1 MASAEVVNAAYRRYR
16 QLIETDTKLARLRQ
30 MITSG
35 NSTMEAMQKY
45 STRAGE
51 LGAQAIEEYA
61 GKADFGELAD
71 AIMKLDH
78 EYVSNA
84 SAKALKQVSGNLNPS
99 LADYNP
105 NDTAQIVSRM
115 SDGDDAADGVASLR
129 NSFIQQSQKVAD
141 EAERRTA
148 EFMSNSGVEVLVT
161 RDYDDIGVHTTDKG
175 GGDVCQWCLDRCGTD
190 VPYEEAYLMG
200 MFERH
205 PGCGCIITYRKPNGV
220 TYRQGKGDWET
231 NNWNT
236 LQEQDERDKRVSLN
250 VSYAQNYRPVTRG
263 QAETFKTLN
272 GDNIIATKVEGYG
285 NDVYVSENVSIKPK
299 ALHNLNKATGTAA
312 DKFGID
318 ENKKPILL
326 VAKSEEINGSLARYD
341 AVNNVIAYSPE
352 MGDRAKAIPLQRGQA
367 AGNDMYSTPFH
378 EMYHCKQAQDYEAKH
393 GKITGSNY
401 QDYIENL
408 REQCK
413 ANLDKLGISDKNV
426 GEISDYAQS
435 MYFHGAYD
443 EVEAEYQTL
452 KALERK

>member
-1 MASAEVVNAAYRRYR
+1 MASEEVVNAAYRRYR
-16 QLIETDTKLARLRQ
+16 QLIETDTKLAKLRQ

-84 SAKALKQVSGNLNPS
+84 SAKALKPVSGNLNPS

-105 NDTAQIVSRM
+105 NDTAQIVSRL

-161 RDYDDIGVHTTDKG
+161 REYDDIGVHTTDKG

-190 VPYEEAYLMG
+190 VPYQEAYEMG

-236 LQEQDERDKRVSLN
+236 LQEQDERDKRVER
-250 VSYAQNYRPVTRG
+250 AK
-263 QAETFKTLN
+263 A
-272 GDNIIATKVEGYG
+272 GDNIGSSLKTPRQREFEATLTEVGPDNIHEAILQDPQVLADYTPSSLKKAFEDHDVKVLDYLGQGDYKKVRFKDG
-285 NDVYVSENVSIKPK
+285 GGWRANFGGD
-299 ALHNLNKATGTAA
+299 GTFRYHPA
-312 DKFGID
+312 DR
-318 ENKKPILL
+318 
-326 VAKSEEINGSLARYD
+326 S
-341 AVNNVIAYSPE
+341 
-352 MGDRAKAIPLQRGQA
+352 
-367 AGNDMYSTPFH
+367 H
-378 EMYHCKQAQDYEAKH
+378 H
-393 GKITGSNY
+393 G
-401 QDYIENL
+401 
-408 REQCK
+408 
-413 ANLDKLGISDKNV
+413 
-426 GEISDYAQS
+426 
-435 MYFHGAYD
+435 GAYYRLHKQGINKWFTLD
-443 EVEAEYQTL
+443 GVEFDGRNGGTI
-452 KALERK
+452 